1 MSDWIPI
8 SKKLP
13 EINQKVLVTS
23 YGRVCYAMMTSADGN
38 SGHPVFRLQDSLNER
53 VVCETTAHNPYTEGR
68 IIAWMPLPEPYEKGT
83 SGIVS
88 HVPGR
93 KVAVQYKTPDALIQM
108 YAPQEEEENEL
119 HNNI

>member
-13 EINQKVLVTS
+13 EVGQKVLVTS
-23 YGRVCYAMMTSADGN
+23 YGRVCYAMMVSVDGS
-38 SGHPVFRLQDSLNER
+38 SGYPVFRLQDSLKER
-53 VVCETTAHNPYTEGR
+53 VVCETTVHSPYTEGR
-68 IIAWMPLPEPYEKGT
+68 IIAWMPLPDPYEIGT

-108 YAPQEEEENEL
+108 YALEEEKE
-119 HNNI
+119 